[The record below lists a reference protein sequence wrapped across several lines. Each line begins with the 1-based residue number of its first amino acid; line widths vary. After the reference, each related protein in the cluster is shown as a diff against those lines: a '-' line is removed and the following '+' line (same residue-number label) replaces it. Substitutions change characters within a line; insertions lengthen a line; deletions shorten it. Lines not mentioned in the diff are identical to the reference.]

1 LEHCYEDVTVAPEEG
16 VLSATGVFEHCY
28 EDVTV
33 APEDVDYLADY
44 RSVRG
49 GFVGV
54 EQAGDGFAA
63 VDGED
68 GLGEEAGDGDDLAVG
83 G

>member
-1 LEHCYEDVTVAPEEG
+1 VAPEEVEG
-16 VLSATGVFEHCY
+16 LVES
-28 EDVTV
+28 
-33 APEDVDYLADY
+33 
-44 RSVRG
+44 RSGRG
-49 GFVGV
+49 GFIGV
-54 EQAGDGFAA
+54 EEAADGFAA